1 MTTQLQTADAP
12 RENWVRSGAI
22 VFGIGL
28 VGSAVIGLLAGLI
41 WGVAA
46 PRAQLQKVGN
56 GVADYVNVET
66 RAFIGADAW
75 FCGIAVVAGLLT
87 GILGYRFLVARRGD
101 GDRAAATLGLVL
113 GAVAGAFVMQWL
125 GGQIGLSTFNHD
137 LAYSANGTLFNAS
150 LALGA
155 KSALAFWPLFTS
167 VIILIAE
174 WGTRR
179 DTSDTA
185 PLSYGGDPT

>member
-1 MTTQLQTADAP
+1 MTTRLQTAAVP
-12 RENWVRSGAI
+12 RGNWPRTGVI
-22 VFGIGL
+22 VFGTGL
-28 VGSAVIGLLAGLI
+28 AGSAVLGLPAGLI

-56 GVADYVNVET
+56 GAADYVNVET

-75 FCGIAVVAGLLT
+75 FCVIAVVAGLLT
-87 GILGYRFLVARRGD
+87 GIIGYRFLVARRGD

-137 LAYSANGTLFNAS
+137 LAYSPNGTLFNAS
-150 LALGA
+150 LGLGA
-155 KSALAFWPLFTS
+155 KSALAFWPLFTA
-167 VIILIAE
+167 VVILIAE
-174 WGTRR
+174 WSTRR
-179 DTSDTA
+179 ETSDPA
-185 PLSYGGDPT
+185 PLGYGGDPT

>member
-101 GDRAAATLGLVL
+101 SGRAAATLGLVL

-137 LAYSANGTLFNAS
+137 LASSANGTLFNAS
-150 LALGA
+150 LGLGA

-167 VIILIAE
+167 VIILVAE

-185 PLSYGGDPT
+185 SLSYGGDPT